1 MLRITAIFFCFLSS
15 PTNAFLVTSQQLT
28 YIHLNLLFTESVDAV
43 TGALPML
50 FLVVICFLKLM
61 FKESV

>member
-50 FLVVICFLKLM
+50 FSCYLL
-61 FKESV
+61 FKINV